1 MMKEKIGC
9 FVFDSTKPTTMKYGY
24 YYKAMLDAPFS
35 KEQRTIR
42 VWLPEDY
49 DFHNPDKRYPVIYF
63 SDGQN
68 LVNKYLTAF
77 GDWELDKVA
86 HQLYEDNNI
95 SFIGVGIDS
104 PQDDLMRTNELTPP
118 YLSKKSKEISD
129 PKADVFVDFICDTLK
144 PLIDNLFYTKTD
156 KENTAIGGSSMGG
169 IMAFYGGVR
178 RSDVFGFALDFSP
191 AFLVYGN
198 REWKEILES
207 LDISPSNNVKHFF
220 YVGGVDFEKNFI
232 SSTVMTYK
240 YLLKKGFTTNNC
252 ALIIDTRMRHHEEAW
267 HKYLKDAITF
277 WFTK

>member
-1 MMKEKIGC
+1 MKEKIGC
-9 FVFDSTKPTTMKYGY
+9 FIFDNTKPTTMKYGY
-24 YYKAMLDAPFS
+24 YYKAMFNVPFS

-49 DFHNPDKRYPVIYF
+49 DFENTDKRYPVIYF

-77 GDWELDKVA
+77 GDWGLDKVA
-86 HQLYEDNNI
+86 HQLYKENNI

-118 YLSKKSKEISD
+118 YLSTKSKEISE
-129 PKADVFVDFICDTLK
+129 PKADVFVDFICNTLK

-191 AFLVYGN
+191 AFLVYAK
-198 REWKEILES
+198 REWKEILDT
-207 LDISPSNNVKHFF
+207 LDISPSNGVKHFF
-220 YVGGVDFEKNFI
+220 YVGGVDFEKYFI
-232 SSTVMTYK
+232 SSTVMTYN
-240 YLLKKGFTTNNC
+240 YLLKKGFTNKTWG
-252 ALIIDTRMRHHEEAW
+252 E
-267 HKYLKDAITF
+267 KQ
-277 WFTK
+277 